1 MKKIIFLFTLLVFL
15 SGCSI
20 KNIDDYDINTVIDDA
35 LTNTEFTA
43 NVIFEGYKY
52 YLPRGIKLI
61 DKNGYNSKLLSNG
74 NYYYLYVDVVSYYHK
89 TNIEYS
95 ERNDLFYSKKI
106 SYDGKNGY
114 IEIFEDN
121 DIYFLRTFYNYA
133 RIEAYVSLENLNE
146 SIYDSIKILSSL
158 TYNDTIL
165 STIVGENI
173 LDYKEEE
180 FSLFESQ
187 REEGNFLDY
196 IEEYG
201 VYKEENEDIKD
212 EDFFDSE
219 S

>member
-121 DIYFLRTFYNYA
+121 DIYFLRIFYNYA